1 MTFGFEPSSRTLG
14 TRATNMAED
23 LRDLAEDL
31 RARMDESDDPK
42 LVYDQLNAL
51 RRTLYGIENEVRT
64 VSETTI
70 ADAC

>member
-1 MTFGFEPSSRTLG
+1 
-14 TRATNMAED
+14 MAED